1 MMTES
6 YSAPETVMKFY
17 KSTDNKRKGAHLPF
31 NFQMI
36 RIIRKES
43 KAKDFVDVVTDWF
56 KLLPEGEV
64 TNWAVS
70 QLSGNFHGKLME
82 NC

>member
-6 YSAPETVMKFY
+6 YSEPSTIMKFY
-17 KSTDNKRKGAHLPF
+17 RSPDGKREGAHLPF

-36 RIIRKES
+36 REIRRNS
-43 KAKDFVDVVTDWF
+43 SAADFVRVVNDWF
-56 KLLPEGEV
+56 ELLPEGEV

-70 QLSGNFHGKLME
+70 RF
-82 NC
+82 

>member
-6 YSAPETVMKFY
+6 YSAPEIIMKFY
-17 KSTDNKRKGAHLPF
+17 RSSDGKREGSHLPF

-36 RIIRKES
+36 REIRRDS
-43 KAKDFVDVVTDWF
+43 KAGDFVRIVNEWF
-56 KLLPEGEV
+56 ALLPEGEV

-70 QLSGNFHGKLME
+70 KF
-82 NC
+82 

>member
-6 YSAPETVMKFY
+6 YSGPEVIMKY
-17 KSTDNKRKGAHLPF
+17 YRSADGKKKGAQLPF
-31 NFQMI
+31 NFALIDEI
-36 RIIRKES
+36 RRES
-43 KAKDFVDVVTDWF
+43 KAKDFVDVINNWF

-70 QLSGNFHGKLME
+70 DNYQ
-82 NC
+82 